1 MLSKEAGPFDF
12 AEKQLEFAQKFCE
25 TAPHQFLHNYNC
37 SSDLE
42 KAQESFRLVLEVAES
57 QVAPAR

>member
-12 AEKQLEFAQKFCE
+12 AGKQLEFAQKFCE
-25 TAPHQFLHNYNC
+25 TAPHNDNC
-37 SSDLE
+37 SLDLE
-42 KAQESFRLVLEVAES
+42 KVQESFRLVLEVAES